1 MQLIFITILS
11 IILPVILQI
20 LFLILKIL
28 NYVKK
33 SKLKPL
39 IVKNKLIK
47 IILLKIDM
55 VYSWKNL
62 VLLVINLNYQFL
74 GEREEFDTY
83 IYY

>member
-1 MQLIFITILS
+1 MQLISITILS

-55 VYSWKNL
+55 VY
-62 VLLVINLNYQFL
+62 
-74 GEREEFDTY
+74 
-83 IYY
+83 